1 MKKFLTLMIAFIAF
15 LAVPVALIAQ
25 APPTEVNT
33 VVTSIVETGF
43 SNYFISLAALVP
55 LVVLISAFV
64 NSKLKLSGFLKQF
77 VAWVIA
83 VALCFV
89 GWYFNLGMFAG
100 IVWWVVLIYGFA
112 VGLAAN
118 GFFDI
123 TLIQAILKAL
133 KLEKKNE

>member
-1 MKKFLTLMIAFIAF
+1 MKKLLLFLCAAVAFF
-15 LAVPVALIAQ
+15 VVPVTVFAQ
-25 APPTEVNT
+25 ETVNS
-33 VVTSIVETGF
+33 VVTTVVETGF

-55 LVVLISAFV
+55 LVVLIAAFI
-64 NSKLKLSGFLKQF
+64 NTKLNLSGFLKQF
-77 VAWVIA
+77 VAWLISIL
-83 VALCFV
+83 LCFV

-100 IVWWVVLIYGFA
+100 TVWWVVLIYGFA

-123 TLIQAILKAL
+123 GLIQAILKGL

>member
-1 MKKFLTLMIAFIAF
+1 MKKLLLFLCAVLAF
-15 LAVPVALIAQ
+15 
-25 APPTEVNT
+25 
-33 VVTSIVETGF
+33 VVTPVVLFAQETVNSVVTTVVETGF

-55 LVVLISAFV
+55 LVVLIAAFI
-64 NSKLKLSGFLKQF
+64 NKKLNLSGFLKQL
-77 VAWVIA
+77 VAWVISIL
-83 VALCFV
+83 LCFV

-100 IVWWVVLIYGFA
+100 LVWWVVLIYGFA

-123 TLIQAILKAL
+123 ALIQAILKGL

>member
-1 MKKFLTLMIAFIAF
+1 MKKLLLFLC
-15 LAVPVALIAQ
+15 AVLVL
-25 APPTEVNT
+25 
-33 VVTSIVETGF
+33 VVTPVVLFAQETVNSVVTTVVETGF

-55 LVVLISAFV
+55 LVVLIAAFI
-64 NSKLKLSGFLKQF
+64 NKKLNLSGFLKQL
-77 VAWVIA
+77 VAWVISIL
-83 VALCFV
+83 LCYV

-100 IVWWVVLIYGFA
+100 LVWWVVLVYGFA

-123 TLIQAILKAL
+123 ELIQAILKGL

>member
-1 MKKFLTLMIAFIAF
+1 MKKLLLFLF
-15 LAVPVALIAQ
+15 LILPIGLFAQ
-25 APPTEVNT
+25 EIGDVVNQ
-33 VVTSIVETGF
+33 VVDTGF

-55 LVVLISAFV
+55 LVVLISAFI
-64 NSKLKLSGFLKQF
+64 NKKLNLSGFLKQLI
-77 VAWVIA
+77 AWVISIL
-83 VALCFV
+83 LCFV

-100 IVWWVVLIYGFA
+100 LVWWVVLVYGFA

-123 TLIQAILKAL
+123 GLIQAILKGL

>member
-1 MKKFLTLMIAFIAF
+1 M
-15 LAVPVALIAQ
+15 
-25 APPTEVNT
+25 VNQ
-33 VVTSIVETGF
+33 VVETGF

-55 LVVLISAFV
+55 LVVLVAAFI
-64 NSKLKLSGFLKQF
+64 NKKLNLSGFLKQF
-77 VAWVIA
+77 VAWVVSIL
-83 VALCFV
+83 LCFV

-100 IVWWVVLIYGFA
+100 LVWWVVLVYGFA

-123 TLIQAILKAL
+123 ELIQAILKGL

>member
-1 MKKFLTLMIAFIAF
+1 MKKLLLFLCAV
-15 LAVPVALIAQ
+15 LAL
-25 APPTEVNT
+25 
-33 VVTSIVETGF
+33 VVTPVVLFAQETVNSVVTTVVETGF

-55 LVVLISAFV
+55 LVVLVAAFI
-64 NSKLKLSGFLKQF
+64 NKKLNLSGFLKQL
-77 VAWVIA
+77 VAWVISIL
-83 VALCFV
+83 LCFV

-100 IVWWVVLIYGFA
+100 LVWWVVLIYGFA

-123 TLIQAILKAL
+123 GLIQAILKGL

>member
-1 MKKFLTLMIAFIAF
+1 M
-15 LAVPVALIAQ
+15 PVFMLAQ
-25 APPTEVNT
+25 APPPPEAGT
-33 VVTSIVETGF
+33 VVSTIVETGF

-55 LVVLISAFV
+55 LVVLISAFI

-77 VAWVIA
+77 VAWIIA
-83 VALCFV
+83 IGLCFV
-89 GWYFNLGMFAG
+89 GWYFNLGMFTG
-100 IVWWVVLIYGFA
+100 LVWWVVLIYGFA

>member
-1 MKKFLTLMIAFIAF
+1 MKKLLLFLC
-15 LAVPVALIAQ
+15 AVLVL
-25 APPTEVNT
+25 
-33 VVTSIVETGF
+33 VVTPVVLFAQETVNSVVTTVVETGF

-55 LVVLISAFV
+55 LVVLIAAFI
-64 NSKLKLSGFLKQF
+64 NKKLNLSGFLKQL
-77 VAWVIA
+77 VAWVISIL
-83 VALCFV
+83 LCYV

-100 IVWWVVLIYGFA
+100 LVWWVVLVYGFA

-123 TLIQAILKAL
+123 GLIQAILKGL

>member
-1 MKKFLTLMIAFIAF
+1 MKKLLLFLF
-15 LAVPVALIAQ
+15 LILPIGLFAQ
-25 APPTEVNT
+25 EIGDVVNQ
-33 VVTSIVETGF
+33 VVETGF

-55 LVVLISAFV
+55 LVVLIAAFI
-64 NSKLKLSGFLKQF
+64 NKKLNLSGFLKQL
-77 VAWVIA
+77 VAWVVSIL
-83 VALCFV
+83 LCFV

-100 IVWWVVLIYGFA
+100 LVWWVVLIYGFA

-123 TLIQAILKAL
+123 GLIQAILKGL

>member
-1 MKKFLTLMIAFIAF
+1 MKKLLLFLCAALAF
-15 LAVPVALIAQ
+15 VTTPVVLFAQ
-25 APPTEVNT
+25 ETVNS
-33 VVTSIVETGF
+33 VVTTVVETGF

-55 LVVLISAFV
+55 LVVLIAAFI
-64 NSKLKLSGFLKQF
+64 NKKLNLSGFLKQL
-77 VAWVIA
+77 VAWVISIL
-83 VALCFV
+83 LCFV

-100 IVWWVVLIYGFA
+100 LVWWVVLIYGFA

-123 TLIQAILKAL
+123 GLIQAILKGL

>member
-1 MKKFLTLMIAFIAF
+1 MKKLLLFLCAV
-15 LAVPVALIAQ
+15 LAL
-25 APPTEVNT
+25 
-33 VVTSIVETGF
+33 VVTPVVLFAQETVNSVVTTVVETGF

-55 LVVLISAFV
+55 LVVLVAAFI
-64 NSKLKLSGFLKQF
+64 NKKLNLSGFLKQL
-77 VAWVIA
+77 VAWVVSIL
-83 VALCFV
+83 LCFV

-100 IVWWVVLIYGFA
+100 LVWWVVLIYGFA

-123 TLIQAILKAL
+123 GLIQAILKGL

>member
-1 MKKFLTLMIAFIAF
+1 MKKLLLFLF
-15 LAVPVALIAQ
+15 LVIPIGLFAQ
-25 APPTEVNT
+25 EIGDVVNQ
-33 VVTSIVETGF
+33 VVDTGF

-55 LVVLISAFV
+55 LVVLISAFI
-64 NSKLKLSGFLKQF
+64 NKKLNLSGFLKQL
-77 VAWVIA
+77 VAWVISIL
-83 VALCFV
+83 LCFV

-100 IVWWVVLIYGFA
+100 LVWWVVLVYGFA

-123 TLIQAILKAL
+123 GLIQAILKGL

>member
-1 MKKFLTLMIAFIAF
+1 MKKLLLFLCAAVAFF
-15 LAVPVALIAQ
+15 VVPVTIFAQ
-25 APPTEVNT
+25 ETVNS
-33 VVTSIVETGF
+33 VVTTVVETGF

-55 LVVLISAFV
+55 LVVLIAAFI
-64 NSKLKLSGFLKQF
+64 NTKLNLSGFLKQF
-77 VAWVIA
+77 VAWVISIL
-83 VALCFV
+83 LCFV

-123 TLIQAILKAL
+123 SLIQAILKGL

>member
-1 MKKFLTLMIAFIAF
+1 MKKLLLFLCSVLAFVV
-15 LAVPVALIAQ
+15 VPVVLFAQ
-25 APPTEVNT
+25 ETVNS
-33 VVTSIVETGF
+33 VVTTVVETGF

-55 LVVLISAFV
+55 LVVLIAAFI
-64 NSKLKLSGFLKQF
+64 NTKLNLSGFFKQF
-77 VAWVIA
+77 VAWLISIL
-83 VALCFV
+83 LCFV

-100 IVWWVVLIYGFA
+100 IAWWVVLIYGFA

-123 TLIQAILKAL
+123 SLIQAILKGL